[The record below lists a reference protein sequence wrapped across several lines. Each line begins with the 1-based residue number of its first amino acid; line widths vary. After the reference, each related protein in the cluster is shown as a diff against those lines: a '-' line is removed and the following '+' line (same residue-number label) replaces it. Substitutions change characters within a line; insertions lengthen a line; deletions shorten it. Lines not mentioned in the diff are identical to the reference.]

1 MQKTIVVIVDGE
13 KEVAE
18 GDSGLIETLAD
29 WASVNG
35 YEHYIYETSRST
47 GEYTD
52 ER

>member
-1 MQKTIVVIVDGE
+1 MQKTIVVIVDGK

-35 YEHYIYETSRST
+35 YEHYIYDDSQTNITE
-47 GEYTD
+47 GQ
-52 ER
+52 